1 MNYSPSSLSGYA
13 YQDASAASVYPRRPA
28 AGPSPAA
35 WAQQEWNP
43 AEAIRSLLRS
53 WRLIVG
59 WLVLVLA
66 VTWAVLSVWP
76 RSYTAETLVLLDP
89 RNQPNL
95 HLDEVLAGFA
105 PDDQTLSSEVL
116 ILQSPGLAAGVIG
129 DLALAEDPDLNP
141 AASAGQGFW
150 ALLVPE
156 GVYQRLFRSAG
167 LAVNQTPEAALE
179 SVEVQVLQAF
189 ADRLEVERAGR
200 SHAISIAFTSSRPE
214 RAADVANR
222 LAERYL
228 ESQLSTKY
236 EVHGEAQDWLSQRVG
251 ELQENVEVAERAVEE
266 YRTRSGLIDSNGMTV
281 NTQQMGEINSRLI
294 GARAE
299 TAAARARLAQVNNVI
314 GRNGDA
320 LSAAEVLSSPLIHR
334 LKEQEVEVQRQRA
347 DLAQE
352 YGARHPRMLSV
363 EAELADIRDRI
374 MAEVRQIV
382 SGLKNEVAVAVAQE
396 SALAADLERVEGKTA
411 EQNHAEVR
419 LRALEREAE
428 ASRNLLET
436 FLARIKESS
445 NQEAIQRSD
454 AKILSHALPPAK
466 PSAPRVLLVMAA
478 AAFLAFFSAAAFVLV
493 SAAQRHSAGT
503 PAAFREQTGVRV
515 LACLPKAR
523 PWMRGVRAAAER
535 ALHLENAAMQAAV
548 GLSDAKTIMV
558 ASPSRYPGSGPVAV
572 ALAKILARQREEVL
586 LVDGQVEGAV
596 LSGQLRLRDA
606 PGLADLLAG
615 DDARSVPTAPSGVD
629 GLRFMSAGRETADF
643 ARPLAPEAFGGVWRS
658 LQSICPRLLIH
669 GGPLLGSVE
678 ARMFAAQCDAVI
690 LVLPWGETPMAAV
703 AEAVAVVQDAG
714 GTLAGVV
721 LVDTNRDPATEIA
734 VQNTRTHRAATS
746 RSAMFG

>member
-1 MNYSPSSLSGYA
+1 MNYSPSSLPGYVRPGAFGTTGLPSGP
-13 YQDASAASVYPRRPA
+13 VPA
-28 AGPSPAA
+28 P
-35 WAQQEWNP
+35 WTQQEWNP
-43 AEAIRSLLRS
+43 AEAVRSLLHS
-53 WRLIVG
+53 WRLILG

-66 VTWAVLSVWP
+66 VTWAVLSAWP

-116 ILQSPGLAAGVIG
+116 ILRSSGLAAGVIG
-129 DLALAEDPDLNP
+129 DLAMADDPDLNS
-141 AASAGQGFW
+141 AASAGQGVWTLF
-150 ALLVPE
+150 LPE
-156 GVYQRLFRSAG
+156 GVYRRLFRAG
-167 LAVNQTPEAALE
+167 GLTANQTPEAALE
-179 SVEVQVLQAF
+179 SAEVRVLQAF
-189 ADRLEVERAGR
+189 ADRLAVDRVGR
-200 SHAISIAFTSSRPE
+200 SYAISVAFTSSRPE
-214 RAADVANR
+214 QAADVANR

-228 ESQLSTKY
+228 ESQLSIKY
-236 EVHGEAQDWLSQRVG
+236 EVHGEAQDWLTQRVG
-251 ELQENVEVAERAVEE
+251 ELQENVEAAEKAVED

-294 GARAE
+294 AARAD

-334 LKEQEVEVQRQRA
+334 LKEQEVEVLRRRA

-352 YGARHPRMLSV
+352 YGSRHPRMLSV

-396 SALAADLERVEGKTA
+396 TALARDLERVEGKTA
-411 EQNHAEVR
+411 EQNHAEVK

-466 PSAPRVLLVMAA
+466 PSAPRVLLVMSA
-478 AAFLAFFSAAAFVLV
+478 AAFLALFSAAGFVLV

-515 LACLPKAR
+515 LASLPKAR
-523 PWMRGVRAAAER
+523 PWVRGARAAAER

-548 GLSDAKTIMV
+548 GLSSASTIMV
-558 ASPSRYPGSGPVAV
+558 ASPLPFAGSGAVAV
-572 ALAKILARQREEVL
+572 ALSKILARQREEVL
-586 LVDGQVEGAV
+586 LADGQVEGAV
-596 LSGQLRLRDA
+596 LSGQLGLRGA

-615 DDARSVPTAPSGVD
+615 DDPGSVPTAPSGVD
-629 GLRFMSAGRETADF
+629 GLRFMGAGRETADF
-643 ARPLAPEAFGGVWRS
+643 PRPLAPAAFDAVWRS
-658 LQSICPRLLIH
+658 IRAICPRLLIH
-669 GGPLLGSVE
+669 GGPLLGAVE

-690 LVLPWGETPMAAV
+690 LVLPWGETPLSAV
-703 AEAVAVVQDAG
+703 AEAAAVVQEAG
-714 GTLAGVV
+714 GTVAGVV
-721 LVDTNRDPATEIA
+721 LVDTDRDPATEIA
-734 VQNTRTHRAATS
+734 VQNTRVHRAARS
-746 RSAMFG
+746 RAAMFGGI